1 MMQIDLFEVL
11 VVDDVLSAAEDFA
24 RLIHAKTG
32 LKTTYTSS
40 AKEAINIVQ
49 CNDIKVLVLDQVM
62 PEKTG
67 TELLKELRQYTSAKA
82 LMLTGEASKDDLG
95 EAINL
100 KFDAHLDKALAT
112 TSLCGR
118 VTELYALFEDEFR
131 EKVNRSKSLKRTFTL
146 CKFKLYKAVLFYD
159 KIIHF
164 GYVDLKQAQTLL
176 TIFSGQEQETE
187 SEIVYAEEIIVEQSA
202 SFDAKFGIEIPI
214 QDAVAKMERSIANS
228 IRKITTVK
236 KNKKLKNISKYHL
249 TEKDSEKV
257 DHRIITYAP
266 IYEIHKM
273 IVGYKIPFIGK
284 YHRSLMIVYEFTGEY
299 QLFQKDFFK
308 DGTEKERTL
317 SRQKF

>member
-1 MMQIDLFEVL
+1 MIHIDFYEVL
-11 VVDDVLSAAEDFA
+11 VVDDVLSAAEDYA

-40 AKEAINIVQ
+40 AKEAVDIVL

-67 TELLKELRQYTSAKA
+67 TELLKELKPHTKAKA
-82 LMLTGEASKDDLG
+82 LMLTGEASKEDLG

-112 TSLCGR
+112 TRLSYR
-118 VTELYALFEDEFR
+118 VTELYARFEEEFR
-131 EKVNRSKSLKRTFTL
+131 EEVNSLKSLKTSYFL
-146 CKFKLYKAVLFYD
+146 CWFKPYKAVLFYD
-159 KIIHF
+159 EIIRSS
-164 GYVDLKQAQTLL
+164 YVDLAHTQTML

-187 SEIVYAEEIIVEQSA
+187 SEIVFAEEIIVEQSA

-214 QDAVAKMERSIANS
+214 QNVVAKLERSIAKS
-228 IRKITTVK
+228 IKKITTVK

-299 QLFQKDFFK
+299 QLFQKDFLK
-308 DGTEKERTL
+308 DGTEKEKLL
-317 SRQKF
+317 SVQKF

>member
-1 MMQIDLFEVL
+1 MIHIDFYEVL
-11 VVDDVLSAAEDFA
+11 VVDDVLSAAEDYA

-40 AKEAINIVQ
+40 AKEAVDIVL

-62 PEKTG
+62 PEKTS
-67 TELLKELRQYTSAKA
+67 KE
-82 LMLTGEASKDDLG
+82 DLG

-112 TSLCGR
+112 TRLSYR
-118 VTELYALFEDEFR
+118 VTELYARFEEEFR
-131 EKVNRSKSLKRTFTL
+131 EEVNSLKSLKTSYFL
-146 CKFKLYKAVLFYD
+146 CWFKPYKAVLFYD
-159 KIIHF
+159 EIIRSS
-164 GYVDLKQAQTLL
+164 YVDLAHTQTML

-187 SEIVYAEEIIVEQSA
+187 SEIVFAEEIIVEQSA

-214 QDAVAKMERSIANS
+214 QNVVAKLERSIAKS
-228 IRKITTVK
+228 IKKITTVK

-299 QLFQKDFFK
+299 QLFQKDFLK
-308 DGTEKERTL
+308 DGTEKEKLL
-317 SRQKF
+317 SVQKF